1 MVTSHL
7 SSGQPPSA
15 QPGSVCVC
23 ADNDVFLAK
32 PLGESL
38 QLQLFGEREDLRPL
52 VFPMRSIFAF
62 RAYYAFSIFSH
73 QDFFFSVRTHRKVVH
88 GPRFSWAWS
97 AEPTKRTGP
106 VSQVY
111 FPGLSHLVASRL
123 LQVGFSSPPSEMQL
137 PKRQGTFRM
146 HFSVLWQALRIN
158 GRQTMGSPWQS
169 RFLTVLRFVL
179 IWGPAHDKQIQ
190 AGRFL
195 IYFKYITVLKLA
207 VCQFAQAATAKY
219 HRLA

>member
-1 MVTSHL
+1 MVSSHL

-73 QDFFFSVRTHRKVVH
+73 QDLFS
-88 GPRFSWAWS
+88 FSENS
-97 AEPTKRTGP
+97 
-106 VSQVY
+106 
-111 FPGLSHLVASRL
+111 
-123 LQVGFSSPPSEMQL
+123 
-137 PKRQGTFRM
+137 
-146 HFSVLWQALRIN
+146 
-158 GRQTMGSPWQS
+158 
-169 RFLTVLRFVL
+169 
-179 IWGPAHDKQIQ
+179 
-190 AGRFL
+190 
-195 IYFKYITVLKLA
+195 
-207 VCQFAQAATAKY
+207 
-219 HRLA
+219 